1 VSAKHKNGD
10 NHGDTVGDLEH
21 EKVDHRIHRRSKA
34 PPGLIVLNGEK
45 RKPPDRFLKR
55 SSVRKGGEMLTDFNR
70 TGFQIAGIIIA
81 AFGGFMLCVLVG
93 AIFAK

>member
-1 VSAKHKNGD
+1 LLRFFCIGIAHV
-10 NHGDTVGDLEH
+10 
-21 EKVDHRIHRRSKA
+21 IF
-34 PPGLIVLNGEK
+34 
-45 RKPPDRFLKR
+45 PDRFIKG

-81 AFGGFMLCVLVG
+81 AFGGFLVYVLVG